1 MVLQLTSTIRNLVHH
16 ARILKA
22 DSEEARLLTGCNS
35 TRDALTE
42 LQSWGPTEILITD
55 GSRGSSICSPEG
67 MWEIPA
73 YPPTDAVDPT
83 GCGDTYLA
91 GYVTAR
97 LKGLSPYQS
106 AHIGAVAAS
115 HKLEYAGPLQASF
128 EELSEQFL
136 LKAEKIDSVTTDL
149 H

>member
-1 MVLQLTSTIRNLVHH
+1 
-16 ARILKA
+16 
-22 DSEEARLLTGCNS
+22 
-35 TRDALTE
+35 
-42 LQSWGPTEILITD
+42 
-55 GSRGSSICSPEG
+55 
-67 MWEIPA
+67 MWEVPA
-73 YPPTDAVDPT
+73 YPPTDSVDPT

-115 HKLEYAGPLQASF
+115 HKLEYVGPLQASF
-128 EELSEQFL
+128 EELSEQFP
-136 LKAEKIDSVTTDL
+136 LKAEEIDSVTVDI

>member
-1 MVLQLTSTIRNLVHH
+1 
-16 ARILKA
+16 
-22 DSEEARLLTGCNS
+22 
-35 TRDALTE
+35 
-42 LQSWGPTEILITD
+42 
-55 GSRGSSICSPEG
+55 

-73 YPPTDAVDPT
+73 YPPTNAVDPT

-115 HKLEYAGPLQASF
+115 HKLAYAGPLQASF
-128 EELSEQFL
+128 EELLEQIP
-136 LKAEKIDSVTTDL
+136 LKAEEIDSVAADL